1 MKFIRTLAAA
11 AALCV
16 ASTSANAT
24 LLGRDLNGSPGSF
37 EAYYDTV
44 LNITW
49 LANANLAQ
57 SNQFGV
63 TGINLSNGRMEW
75 DTANA
80 WITAMNASNGGLGY
94 LGINTWRLPEMY
106 DIGND
111 GCAVDSFNSYSG
123 GDCGYNVVSTGPQ
136 ASELASLFYST
147 LGNLAFYTTSGAVDP
162 ACTGCPK
169 WQNTGPFSNLGT
181 SNFYWYGQETTTD
194 STGTDYGLPA
204 YFAWYFGP
212 SGTQRPQD
220 KEGSFYNAWAV
231 FDGDIQAA
239 VPVPGAVWLLGSAI
253 GLLGW
258 LKRRNN
264 ASR

>member
-1 MKFIRTLAAA
+1 MKLIRSLAAA

-16 ASTSANAT
+16 AATSANAA
-24 LLGRDLNGSPGSF
+24 LLGRDLNGSAGSF

-44 LNITW
+44 LDISW

-75 DTANA
+75 DTANN
-80 WITAMNASNGGLGY
+80 WITAMNAANY
-94 LGINTWRLPEMY
+94 LGISAWRLPAMY

-111 GCAVDSFNSYSG
+111 GCAVNSYSSYNG

-136 ASELASLFYST
+136 ASEMASLFYAT
-147 LGNLAFYTTSGAVDP
+147 LGNLAYYTTSGATNL
-162 ACTGCPK
+162 ACAGCPK
-169 WQNTGPFSNLGT
+169 WQNTAPFSNLGV

-194 STGTDYGLPA
+194 SFGDDYGLPA
-204 YFAWYFGP
+204 YYAWYFGP

-231 FDGDIQAA
+231 VDGDVQV
-239 VPVPGAVWLLGSAI
+239 VPVPAAVWLFGSALS
-253 GLLGW
+253 LLG
-258 LKRRNN
+258 LARRR
-264 ASR
+264 ASPAAS

>member
-1 MKFIRTLAAA
+1 MKIKSLLGLAALSLASISAHA
-11 AALCV
+11 A
-16 ASTSANAT
+16 
-24 LLGRDLNGSPGSF
+24 LLGRDLNGSAGSF

-44 LNITW
+44 LDITW

-63 TGINLSNGRMEW
+63 SGINLSNGRMEW
-75 DTANA
+75 ATANN
-80 WITAMNASNGGLGY
+80 WIAAMNTANY
-94 LGINTWRLPEMY
+94 LGISTWRLPEMY

-111 GCAVDSFNSYSG
+111 GCTVDSYSSYNG

-136 ASELASLFYST
+136 ASELASLFYDT
-147 LGNLAFYTTSGAVDP
+147 LGNLAFYTTSGAVNP

-169 WQNTGPFSNLGT
+169 WQDTGPFSNLGV

-194 STGTDYGLPA
+194 STGFDYGLPA
-204 YFAWYFGP
+204 QFAWYFGP

-220 KEGSFYNAWAV
+220 KTGSYYNAWAV
-231 FDGDIQAA
+231 FDGDVQAA

-253 GLLGW
+253 GALGW
-258 LKRRNN
+258 LKRRTR
-264 ASR
+264 S

>member
-1 MKFIRTLAAA
+1 MKFIRSLATA

-16 ASTSANAT
+16 AATSANAA

-44 LNITW
+44 LDITW

-75 DTANA
+75 DTANN
-80 WITAMNASNGGLGY
+80 WIAGMNAANY
-94 LGINTWRLPEMY
+94 LGINTWRLPVMY

-111 GCAVDSFNSYSG
+111 GCTVNSYSSYNG
-123 GDCGYNVVSTGPQ
+123 GDCGYNVVSVGPQ
-136 ASELASLFYST
+136 ASEMASLFYAT
-147 LGNLAFYTTSGAVDP
+147 LGNLAAYTTGGAL
-162 ACTGCPK
+162 CTTYASPCPR
-169 WQNTGPFSNLGT
+169 WQNTGPFSNLAI
-181 SNFYWYGQETTTD
+181 SNFYWYGDETTTD
-194 STGTDYGLPA
+194 SFGDDYGLPA
-204 YFAWYFGP
+204 YYAWYFGP

-231 FDGDIQAA
+231 VDGDVQV
-239 VPVPGAVWLLGSAI
+239 VPVPAAVWLFGSAMA
-253 GLLGW
+253 LLAGI
-258 LKRRNN
+258 RRKT
-264 ASR
+264 AA